1 MNNFTFVDC
10 RTVEEAL
17 GQLTPDATGTVIK
30 AGGMDLLDLMKEDI
44 VSPSKL
50 VNIRNIDSL
59 RGISTSKDGLH
70 LGPLST
76 LSEIAAHPEVQR
88 TYAGLADAA
97 GHAATPQVRNM
108 ATLGGNLM
116 QRPRC
121 WYFRSSDF
129 DCKKKGGTSDDCHAH
144 DGENQ
149 YHAVVYNGTCA
160 MVHPS
165 STAVPLLAMN
175 AQVELTSK
183 RGKRTVAMSEFYVPP
198 EKSLIN
204 ETAVQPGELITRIF
218 VPAPEPGTRSAYQKY
233 GEKESF
239 DWPIADAGV
248 VLVMEGSRCK
258 KAAIVLGVAAPTPLR
273 ATSAEAILTG
283 KTIDEAAARAAAKA
297 AMQTATPLSQNG
309 YKVQLFQTAIYRTVL
324 LAAGQMQR
332 DPSAIG

>member
-10 RTVEEAL
+10 VTVDEAL
-17 GQLTPDATGTVIK
+17 GQLGGGAVVK
-30 AGGMDLLDLMKEDI
+30 AGGIDLLDLMKEDI
-44 VSPSKL
+44 VAPPKL
-50 VNIRNIDSL
+50 VNIRRIDAL
-59 RGISTSKDGLH
+59 RGITVAAGGVR
-70 LGPLST
+70 LGPLTT
-76 LSEIAAHPEVQR
+76 LSEIAAHPGIQR
-88 TYAGLADAA
+88 TYAALSDAA

-121 WYFRSSDF
+121 WYFRSGDF
-129 DCKKKGGTSDDCHAH
+129 DCKKKGSGSDTCHAH

-149 YHAVVYNGTCA
+149 YHAVLNNGTCA

-175 AQVELTSK
+175 ARVELTSK
-183 RGKRTVAMSEFYVPP
+183 HGKRTVGMDGFYVPP

-204 ETAVQPGELITRIF
+204 ETVVQPGELITSIF
-218 VPAPEPGTRSAYQKY
+218 VPAPEAGTRSAYQKY

-248 VLVMEGSRCK
+248 VLVMVGARCQR
-258 KAAIVLGVAAPTPLR
+258 AALVLGVGGPAPRR
-273 ATSAEAILTG
+273 ARAGDAG
-283 KTIDEAAARAAAKA
+283 KTIDESVARAAGKA
-297 AMQTATPLSQNG
+297 AMQGATPLSQNG
-309 YKVQLFQTAIYRTVL
+309 YKTQLFETAIYRTIL

-332 DPSAIG
+332 DPSSIG

>member
-1 MNNFTFVDC
+1 MNNFSFVDC
-10 RTVEEAL
+10 RTVDEAL
-17 GQLTPDATGTVIK
+17 GQLGADAAIK
-30 AGGMDLLDLMKEDI
+30 AGGIDLLDLMKEDI
-44 VSPSKL
+44 VAPSRL
-50 VNIRNIDSL
+50 VNIRNIETL
-59 RGISTSKDGLH
+59 RGIAATKEGLR
-70 LGPLST
+70 LGPLVT
-76 LSEIAAHPEVQR
+76 LSEIATHPEIHR
-88 TYAGLADAA
+88 SYTGLADAA

-108 ATLGGNLM
+108 ATIGGNIM

-129 DCKKKGGTSDDCHAH
+129 DCKKKGGTSDECHAH

-149 YHAVVYNGTCA
+149 YHAVINNGTCA

-165 STAVPLLAMN
+165 STAVPLLGMN

-183 RGKRTVAMSEFYVPP
+183 RGKRNIPMADFYVPP

-204 ETAVQPGELITRIF
+204 ETVVQPGELITSIF

-248 VLVMEGSRCK
+248 VLVMDGSRCT
-258 KAAIVLGVAAPTPLR
+258 KAAIVLGVAAPTPIR
-273 ATSAEAILTG
+273 ASAAEAMLIG
-283 KTIDEAAARAAAKA
+283 KTIDEPLARAAGKA
-297 AMQTATPLSQNG
+297 AMQGATPLSQNG
-309 YKVQLFQTAIYRTVL
+309 YKIQLFQTAIYRTVL

-332 DPSAIG
+332 DPSSIG